1 MKKLGLMLLL
11 AVAMVFVSCKEEG
24 KDATSMIP
32 ADATYVAA
40 IDGESII
47 GKAGIKIEG
56 GEVVFPDSYKS
67 LVEKGMSG
75 NDKQE
80 LADKGDTEDLAF
92 GDPPEIQRDK
102 IERNDIDHR
111 LMVEYDHIT
120 PLPIDMLQPFD
131 PARKGKQET
140 LGQPTRKFMHDAPRL
155 LKRIGHRQR
164 HDGDDEHDGT
174 VERQPDV
181 IEDTQHKSIQSVI
194 GTSPVLC
201 GIRAQAL
208 SAASRRREPTIF

>member
-47 GKAGIKIEG
+47 GKAGVKIEG

-80 LADKGDTEDLAF
+80 LADFAAEKLDAIQKKYRIFGMAQSPLITDYADNIDTMNFL
-92 GDPPEIQRDK
+92 
-102 IERNDIDHR
+102 IES
-111 LMVEYDHIT
+111 L
-120 PLPIDMLQPFD
+120 
-131 PARKGKQET
+131 
-140 LGQPTRKFMHDAPRL
+140 
-155 LKRIGHRQR
+155 
-164 HDGDDEHDGT
+164 
-174 VERQPDV
+174 
-181 IEDTQHKSIQSVI
+181 
-194 GTSPVLC
+194 
-201 GIRAQAL
+201 
-208 SAASRRREPTIF
+208 